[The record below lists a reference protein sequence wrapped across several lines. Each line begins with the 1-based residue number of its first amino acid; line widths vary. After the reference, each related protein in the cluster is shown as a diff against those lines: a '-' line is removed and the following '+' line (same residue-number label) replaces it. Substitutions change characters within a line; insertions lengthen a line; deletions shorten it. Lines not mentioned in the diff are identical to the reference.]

1 MKKITLLIT
10 LLILVATSCRNVPMI
25 GSNSHPFVVSEIYKI
40 NDKLSKYYAES
51 WSSGYGNYLTNPSV
65 ILPSK
70 MFNIGDTIK
79 PENFI
84 SKYDTIT
91 FVK

>member
-1 MKKITLLIT
+1 MKKITFLIT
-10 LLILVATSCRNVPMI
+10 LLILVATSCRNVPII
-25 GSNSHPFVVSEIYKI
+25 GGKSKPFVVGEIV
-40 NDKLSKYYAES
+40 NMGDNMSKYYAES
-51 WSSGYGNYLTNPSV
+51 WDSGRGLYITVPSV

-84 SKYDTIT
+84 SRYDTIT
-91 FVK
+91 FVR